1 MSRTPGYRCSP
12 RHIPTNW
19 LPCPGKSSTVPSRG
33 HRRSRL
39 AAAASG
45 SSASTE
51 VCRRSLRVA
60 ARSPAPGR
68 ELPHRR
74 AAPRRPPRP
83 LQPPS
88 RHGAAAQPPMAA
100 ARERALPRERGGPRR
115 QPLPGRAPA
124 EGREGREGGNERGR
138 SGRPGAR
145 RPQPRAPP
153 WARPAPGACTRPVPR
168 ARPGAG
174 EPARSRGRCFAPPA
188 EQALPAAAAA
198 RERRRGSRFTVS
210 MEVPAWAP
218 AVGFT
223 LLPHAGGLLGSSIIK
238 REIPTWYETLQK
250 PSWCP
255 PNWVF
260 APVWG
265 TLYTTMGYGSYLV
278 WEELGG
284 FNEKSVVPLG
294 LYAGN
299 LALNWAWTPIFFGA
313 HKMGWG
319 LVTLLLTTGTAT
331 ATAASWYNINKTA
344 AYLMVP
350 YLAWLSL
357 ASALNY
363 RIWKDNRNKKK
374 PE

>member
-1 MSRTPGYRCSP
+1 
-12 RHIPTNW
+12 
-19 LPCPGKSSTVPSRG
+19 
-33 HRRSRL
+33 
-39 AAAASG
+39 
-45 SSASTE
+45 
-51 VCRRSLRVA
+51 
-60 ARSPAPGR
+60 
-68 ELPHRR
+68 
-74 AAPRRPPRP
+74 
-83 LQPPS
+83 
-88 RHGAAAQPPMAA
+88 
-100 ARERALPRERGGPRR
+100 
-115 QPLPGRAPA
+115 
-124 EGREGREGGNERGR
+124 
-138 SGRPGAR
+138 
-145 RPQPRAPP
+145 
-153 WARPAPGACTRPVPR
+153 
-168 ARPGAG
+168 
-174 EPARSRGRCFAPPA
+174 
-188 EQALPAAAAA
+188 
-198 RERRRGSRFTVS
+198 
-210 MEVPAWAP
+210 MEMVPAWAP

-223 LLPHAGGLLGSSIIK
+223 LLPHAGGFLGSNITK

-265 TLYTTMGYGSYLV
+265 TLYTSMGYGSYLV
-278 WEELGG
+278 WKELGG

-331 ATAASWYNINKTA
+331 ATTASWYNINKTA

>member
-1 MSRTPGYRCSP
+1 MNQTAKLGNSFLILMRHTSSSVAGSCAERQNRLLWSRGTGGSAAHTGRIRSP
-12 RHIPTNW
+12 RSE
-19 LPCPGKSSTVPSRG
+19 KF
-33 HRRSRL
+33 
-39 AAAASG
+39 
-45 SSASTE
+45 
-51 VCRRSLRVA
+51 
-60 ARSPAPGR
+60 
-68 ELPHRR
+68 
-74 AAPRRPPRP
+74 PRCDLTKEKPI
-83 LQPPS
+83 
-88 RHGAAAQPPMAA
+88 
-100 ARERALPRERGGPRR
+100 R
-115 QPLPGRAPA
+115 Q
-124 EGREGREGGNERGR
+124 
-138 SGRPGAR
+138 
-145 RPQPRAPP
+145 
-153 WARPAPGACTRPVPR
+153 
-168 ARPGAG
+168 
-174 EPARSRGRCFAPPA
+174 
-188 EQALPAAAAA
+188 
-198 RERRRGSRFTVS
+198 FTVS
-210 MEVPAWAP
+210 MEVVPAWAP

-223 LLPHAGGLLGSSIIK
+223 LLPHAGGFLGSNITK
-238 REIPTWYETLQK
+238 REIPTWYQTLQK

-265 TLYTTMGYGSYLV
+265 TLYTSMGYGSYLV
-278 WEELGG
+278 WKELGG

-331 ATAASWYNINKTA
+331 ATTVSWYNINKTA